1 MKRNHLSAAVAL
13 ACLLST
19 GAAMAQSS
27 ADPAAGGQTGTTQPA
42 QRSGVSSTSNTT
54 TSNDTKRVQELS
66 AVQVQAKSLSLGSGL
81 MAVQT
86 APKAVST
93 ITRDAIVHAAPG
105 ATFVQLID
113 SIPGVNASTDDN
125 NGLANGNYSIRGF
138 TSDEIGTTV
147 NGAPINDS
155 GNYKIYSTEYGDT
168 ENIGDITVLQG
179 YPDVDTPISGAAGG
193 SIAWVTIDP
202 PHKPGI
208 DVTQTFGSDDY
219 HRTFVRLNTGDTGAF
234 RSWLSYSNNQANL
247 WRGGGSQNTNKVDGK
262 TIWTIDDNNSISGSF
277 QYNRQANFQYES
289 LTKAQIAS
297 GGYDQ
302 GYSSIF
308 ETPENI
314 APSSS
319 SPCGTTTA
327 LNYASCYYRLHTNP
341 FKSALVS
348 LDGEFKLSDSLRLSL
363 VPYFQYGN
371 GGSGGGATFTESTQP
386 LNYYQYINQDLNG
399 NGVVGGKNYKALAYS
414 ISNTYTMRPG
424 VIAKFNQ
431 DFGQNN
437 SLEYG
442 VWYERPRQEQ
452 SQAFTAVDPVTGVPS
467 DSQGQSAL
475 LRYPDGTI
483 QRAYN
488 EYTVTETRKAFATD
502 TWTPNDFWTFTA
514 GTSFLSEKRSGFDY
528 QDPGSV
534 RPGYQQYGV
543 ADSTATYH
551 KWSPTAGAKY
561 QLNEHNQ
568 FYFGI
573 GKTFRAPINGAVLQ
587 NAAAANNP
595 QQIAP
600 ANNFINKPE
609 TATTADLGWR
619 FYDDTFSASVDA
631 YVSNLNNK
639 QIQGFDEVTF
649 APVYLS
655 LPKVH
660 NRGINTEASY
670 KLTPSWT
677 LYASYTYEKSILET
691 DLNTDTVNP
700 GPGIKPS
707 QLGDGIYNTQGKTLL
722 NTPKNLG
729 YVRVSYDQGPFWASL
744 DEKVRS
750 SIYGDWS
757 NTERVGGYATLNFSA
772 GWRFN
777 DISSFITKPYIK
789 VNAFNLTDR
798 KALTNANN
806 IAAFLASNPGGIK
819 DVNGTTLYAGSA
831 PYYSLL
837 EGRSVQVTFGASF

>member
-1 MKRNHLSAAVAL
+1 MKRSHLSAAIAL
-13 ACLLST
+13 ACVMGS
-19 GAAMAQSS
+19 GMVMAQT
-27 ADPAAGGQTGTTQPA
+27 ATDPAANSQTTPRA
-42 QRSGVSSTSNTT
+42 GVSSTSNTT

-66 AVQVQAKSLSLGSGL
+66 AVQVKAQSLSLGSGL

-155 GNYKIYSTEYGDT
+155 GNYKVYSTEYGDT

-179 YPDVDTPISGAAGG
+179 YPDVDQPISGAAGG

-202 PHKPGI
+202 PHKAGI

-219 HRTFVRLNTGDTGAF
+219 RRTFVRLNTGDTGAF

-247 WRGGGSQNTNKVDGK
+247 WRGPGSQDVDKVDGK
-262 TIWTIDDNNSISGSF
+262 TVWTIDDNNSISGSF
-277 QYNRQANFQYES
+277 QYNHENTYLYES
-289 LTKAQIAS
+289 LTKAQIVA

-302 GYSSIF
+302 SYSSIY
-308 ETPENI
+308 ERPQNV
-314 APSSS
+314 APSST
-319 SPCGTTTA
+319 SPCGTDPA
-327 LNYASCYYRLHTNP
+327 HNYASCYYKLHTNP
-341 FKSALVS
+341 FKSWLVS
-348 LDGEFKLSDSLRLSL
+348 LDGEFKLSDSLRLSV
-363 VPYFQYGN
+363 VPYIQYGN
-371 GGSGGGATFTESTQP
+371 GGSGGGATFTESTSTQN
-386 LNYYQYINQDLNG
+386 LYQYANQDLNG
-399 NGVVGGKNYKALAYS
+399 DGVIGGKNNKAVAYS
-414 ISNTYTMRPG
+414 FNSSYTMRPG

-431 DFGQNN
+431 DFGQDN

-442 VWYERPRQEQ
+442 AWYERPREEQ
-452 SQAFTAVDPVTGVPS
+452 TTVYTAINAAGVPADFQGG
-467 DSQGQSAL
+467 DSAIK
-475 LRYPDGTI
+475 YPDGTV
-483 QRAYN
+483 QRPFN
-488 EYTVTETRKAFATD
+488 EYTTTETRKVFATD

-514 GTSFLSEKRSGFDY
+514 GTSFLSEKRTGFDF

-534 RPGYQQYGV
+534 RSGYVGYGV
-543 ADSTATYH
+543 DDVSATYH

-561 QLNEHNQ
+561 QLNEQNQ

-573 GKTFRAPINGAVLQ
+573 GKTFRAPINGAFLQ
-587 NAAAANNP
+587 NAAAANFP
-595 QQIAP
+595 GQP
-600 ANNFINKPE
+600 LPSSSFLNKPE

-619 FYDDTFSASVDA
+619 FYNDTFSANLDA

-639 QIQGFDEVTF
+639 QISGFDETTF
-649 APVYLS
+649 ATVYLS

-660 NRGINTEASY
+660 NRGVNTEASY
-670 KLTPSWT
+670 KVTPNWT
-677 LYASYTYEKSILET
+677 VYASYAYQKSTLET
-691 DLNTDTVNP
+691 DLN
-700 GPGIKPS
+700 S
-707 QLGDGIYNTQGKTLL
+707 LGDGIYNTQGKTLL

-729 YVRVSYDQGPFWASL
+729 YLRVSYDQGPFWASL

-757 NTERVGGYATLNFSA
+757 NTERVGGYATLNLSA

-777 DISSFITKPYIK
+777 DISSFIQKPYIK
-789 VNAFNLTDR
+789 LNMFNLLDR
-798 KALTNANN
+798 QALTNANN
-806 IAAFLASNPGGIK
+806 IGAFLASNPGKIK
-819 DVNGTTLYAGSA
+819 DANGVTLFAST

-837 EGRSVQVTFGASF
+837 EDRSFQITFGASF